1 LVDKST
7 PKKLA
12 NYLLPVR
19 VATGD
24 PASYY
29 RNVRS
34 FCAFMSDYRP
44 FARHAAA
51 LCLLLLAISLGAR
64 AQDSAAQKSPPAR
77 DHKGR
82 AASQRVSLS
91 PRFVPGET
99 FRYDMEF
106 ETTTDTTRSGIASDP
121 QGPSSLVVDWNA
133 KVRIEVLPADADTPG
148 GIRLRTTYEKSTA
161 SVRSDTFDPAAA
173 ATSEQ
178 YHKLEGKVVEF
189 TLDAAGK
196 VKYVAGLEGMA
207 DSEKAAQSAHEWIA
221 QLSASAGAPAGGVSV
236 GQTWSSEQ
244 PADSLPITGLV
255 WRTDS
260 EYLRNESCHPPN
272 PDVPTAADSAANS
285 LLPSDCAVIL
295 ANLNLVRS
303 RAARDPTPP
312 DFRKNG
318 VTSAGKWNGSAQSLL
333 YVSLASGMVVSVTQ
347 TGTEQMD
354 VTLTSNHNT
363 SMRYAGT
370 ISSRSQVALV
380 ATDSSSDRS
389 PGKP

>member
-1 LVDKST
+1 MVDKST

-12 NYLLPVR
+12 DYLLPVR

-24 PASYY
+24 LAS
-29 RNVRS
+29 
-34 FCAFMSDYRP
+34 
-44 FARHAAA
+44 
-51 LCLLLLAISLGAR
+51 
-64 AQDSAAQKSPPAR
+64 SAAQKSPPAR
-77 DHKGR
+77 GHKGG

-99 FRYDMEF
+99 FRYEMEF
-106 ETTTDTTRSGIASDP
+106 ETTTETTRSGLASDP
-121 QGPSSLVVDWNA
+121 QRPSSLVVDWNA

-178 YHKLEGKVVEF
+178 YHELEGKVVEF
-189 TLDAAGK
+189 TLDANGK
-196 VKYVAGLEGMA
+196 VKYVAGLEGIS
-207 DSEKAAQSAHEWIA
+207 DSEKAAQSAREWIA

-244 PADSLPITGLV
+244 PADTLPIAGLV

-260 EYLRNESCHPPN
+260 EYLRNESCHQPN

-285 LLPSDCAVIL
+285 QTPPDCAVIL

-303 RAARDPTPP
+303 KAARDPTPP

-318 VTSAGKWNGSAQSLL
+318 VQSAGKWNGSAQSLL
-333 YVSLASGMVVSVTQ
+333 YVSLATGMLVSVTQ
-347 TGTEQMD
+347 TGTELMD
-354 VTLTSNHNT
+354 VTLTWNHNT
-363 SMRYAGT
+363 SMRYAGR
-370 ISSRSQVALV
+370 ISSRSQVAQV
-380 ATDSSSDRS
+380 VDDSH
-389 PGKP
+389 GK